1 MFTRRVNI
9 SRKTLVELY
18 RAHGHLS
25 YEGEGVDQLSH
36 GWQCAALAARSG
48 ASKALCLAAFL
59 HDVGH
64 LFSQDDTPTLKGK
77 NDHHE
82 VTGAAYLARLLP
94 EEVTEPIRLHVKA
107 KRYLVATNTAYRSLL
122 SMDSQRSL
130 VLQGGA
136 MGLDE
141 QRHFIG
147 LPFSQQALQLRV
159 WDEQAKQAN
168 ARVNDRSDMLADLAR
183 LLDGGLQ

>member
-1 MFTRRVNI
+1 MDI
-9 SRKTLVELY
+9 SRDALVDLY

-48 ASKALCLAAFL
+48 APKALCLAAFL

-64 LFSQDDTPTLKGK
+64 LFSPNDTPTLKGE
-77 NDHHE
+77 DDYHE
-82 VTGAAYLARLLP
+82 VKGAAYLALLLP
-94 EEVTEPIRLHVKA
+94 EEVTEPIRLHVMA
-107 KRYLVATNTAYRSLL
+107 KRYLVATNPAYRSSL

-141 QRHFIG
+141 QWRFIE

-159 WDEQAKQAN
+159 WDEQAKQPN
-168 ARVNDRSDMLADLAR
+168 ADVNDRSGMLQDLAR
-183 LLDGGLQ
+183 LLGDSLQ